1 MCVLVVVGGRS
12 WDEARTWSKP
22 MDHQLQ
28 YEPEIRINPG
38 TLRCQYYL
46 PYKTSSM
53 LFYKI
58 KSPFFFF
65 LQEYDKTLYLSCISL
80 MAGSTKKTAPISLT
94 SLALSSRP
102 AVFWWLN
109 WTSLDGWDNF
119 SGLKTA
125 EPSLAPCQWNRATI
139 LTCSGSET
147 DLTRHGGKAQAR
159 RRKPHNEVLSN

>member
-1 MCVLVVVGGRS
+1 MR
-12 WDEARTWSKP
+12 R
-22 MDHQLQ
+22 
-28 YEPEIRINPG
+28 EPGANPWTIRYSTN
-38 TLRCQYYL
+38 LRLGSTRELWGANTTYRIRHLLCY
-46 PYKTSSM
+46 
-53 LFYKI
+53 FI
-58 KSPFFFF
+58 KSNPLFLFF